1 MITLPTSNKIASLLL
16 RVALAGVFLYAS
28 IGSTLSPQEW
38 VGFLPGFLTH
48 IIAGETLLKFFAVYE
63 ALLALW
69 LLSGKYVQYAALLA
83 ALTLSG
89 IVVSNV
95 SLLAISFRDAALA
108 CAAVG
113 LVFIERPSKK

>member
-1 MITLPTSNKIASLLL
+1 MIALPRSNKIASLLL

-28 IGSTLSPQEW
+28 IGSTLNPQEW
-38 VGFLPGFLTH
+38 IGFLPSFLTH
-48 IIAGETLLKFFAVYE
+48 IISGELLLKFFAIYE

-69 LLSGKYVQYAALLA
+69 LLSGKFTQYAAGLS
-83 ALTLSG
+83 ALTLAG
-89 IVVSNV
+89 IVVSNL

-113 LVFIERPSKK
+113 LFFIDPQK